1 MSDDHKK
8 EIDDVT
14 GVETTGHVWDGIR
27 ELNNPLPRWWVWI
40 FYATVVFAIGYM
52 VYYPAVPLINS
63 ATQGVGGYSSR
74 AELESAMEAA
84 QAEKAGM
91 LQQLAETDV
100 SDIPANDELMRF
112 ATAGGESAYKVYCS
126 QCHGSGAQGGY
137 GYPNLNDD
145 AWIWGGDLETIYTTI
160 AHGIRYD
167 GDPDSRFS
175 MMPSFG
181 VDQILDRD
189 QIQELAHYV
198 RSLSGL
204 EHDAQMAAAAAENFD
219 VNCSSCHGVEGE
231 GMTALGAPNLS
242 DAIWLYGSETDQI
255 ASQVHNPKH
264 GVMPAWVDRL
274 GETTVKQL
282 TVYVHSLGGGE

>member
-175 MMPSFG
+175 MMPS
-181 VDQILDRD
+181 
-189 QIQELAHYV
+189 
-198 RSLSGL
+198 
-204 EHDAQMAAAAAENFD
+204 
-219 VNCSSCHGVEGE
+219 
-231 GMTALGAPNLS
+231 
-242 DAIWLYGSETDQI
+242 
-255 ASQVHNPKH
+255 SQP
-264 GVMPAWVDRL
+264 
-274 GETTVKQL
+274 
-282 TVYVHSLGGGE
+282 